1 MTLGSGNI
9 GREGCGGVRTDGRQ
23 ERYAR
28 PSDAHVGRPAAYVDP
43 LLIGGQG
50 GVHHIWACD
59 DCKTTPNAMEFKR
72 VHKKRTDT
80 VKDAMTAV
88 ACPTG
93 VQGTVVDAGTNW
105 LILPNYQQTWGKTGR
120 EACRERG
127 WQYV

>member
-93 VQGTVVDAGTNW
+93 VQRSEEHTSELQSPMRLSYAVICLKKTN
-105 LILPNYQQTWGKTGR
+105 NNKT
-120 EACRERG
+120 AI
-127 WQYV
+127 